1 MGNPSRYTK
10 KDWKAV
16 KYNYDRAIA
25 PETNPRLICLSDQ
38 EIELLLANLDY
49 LRWPTRYY
57 SPTNAIIDPEKI
69 LYVAN
74 EIGRSLMSQSCSCG
88 GGCSCSSAD
97 ALNVLVSIE
106 WQKMDTADPGSYA
119 PNAPDVTYDQSSS
132 DTTSEEMTRRGSALC
147 YAVDQY
153 VNLNIQEMINRG
165 NAAGA
170 VLLALGGFVSIFLPM
185 AGFVIGVIG
194 TGLVALVEALD
205 NNEQAIKDVKCCM
218 VNGLK
223 GKAPTLANFRLA
235 LGGCDFDFGSDE
247 SQLAAIVNANNQD
260 ERNFRAFNVLLEQA
274 FPTADVANCAFCS
287 EGWCYL
293 LDLATS
299 PNSDIVKI
307 VPAGTSPESGYVVGV
322 GYNAPVAKQVQIK
335 IVLPPTSFLQNY
347 AASIG
352 SPASAVLSTFNRD
365 GTLMTV
371 ATDSFPGWSN
381 QKNITDTDPG
391 LCDLVL
397 SGGTIT
403 GIWIAGHGVDPFN
416 RSNCDGTAPWV

>member
-1 MGNPSRYTK
+1 MGNPTRYTQR
-10 KDWKAV
+10 DWKALT
-16 KYNYDRAIA
+16 YNYDRAIA
-25 PETNPRLICLSDQ
+25 PPTNARLVCLSDQ
-38 EIELLLANLDY
+38 EIELLLVSVEY

-57 SPTNAIIDPEKI
+57 SPTKTTIDKSKI

-74 EIGRSLMSQSCSCG
+74 EIQRALMAQNCSSNSCSCA
-88 GGCSCSSAD
+88 SLD

-119 PNAPDVTYDQSSS
+119 PGMPDTTYDQSTT
-132 DTTSEEMTRRGSALC
+132 DNTSEEMTRRGAALC

-153 VNLNIQEMINRG
+153 VNLVIQEMINRG
-165 NAAGA
+165 SAAGA
-170 VLLALGGFVSIFLPM
+170 VLVALGGFVSIFLPM
-185 AGFVIGVIG
+185 AGFVISVIG

-223 GKAPTLANFRLA
+223 GKIVSAENFKIA
-235 LGGCDFDFGSDE
+235 LNSCDFVFGSDE

-260 ERNFRAFNVLLEQA
+260 EKNFRAFNVLLETA
-274 FPTADVANCAFCS
+274 FPSADSANCDFCTS
-287 EGWCYL
+287 GWCYL
-293 LDLATS
+293 LDLTAD
-299 PNSDIVKI
+299 PESDIVQI

-322 GYNAPVAKQVQIK
+322 GYNAPSTKQIQIK
-335 IVLPPTSFLQNY
+335 IVLPPTSYLQNY

-352 SPASAVLSTFNRD
+352 TPASAVLSTYNRD

-391 LCDLVL
+391 MVDLVL

-416 RSNCDGTAPWV
+416 NTNCDGTAPWV